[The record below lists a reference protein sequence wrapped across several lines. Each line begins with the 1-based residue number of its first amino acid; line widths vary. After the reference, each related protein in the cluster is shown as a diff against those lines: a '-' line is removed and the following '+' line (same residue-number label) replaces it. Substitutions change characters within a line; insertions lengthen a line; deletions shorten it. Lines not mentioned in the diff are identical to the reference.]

1 MLIKR
6 EKVKTTESTVLT
18 QGAEASKMKKSL
30 FKERIATLLSFILAE
45 SQGFLRVEIE
55 KIKNSERTS
64 T

>member
-45 SQGFLRVEIE
+45 SQGFLQ
-55 KIKNSERTS
+55 RTS

>member
-1 MLIKR
+1 VLIKR